1 MYIVD
6 LLIFSKKPE
15 EKKTEDIN
23 RSVHILIEILKLIS
37 IKKQTEDQNKKQN
50 NIVKK

>member
-6 LLIFSKKPE
+6 LLIFSKKP